1 MIFNILHKTVI
12 NYDYAPLSG
21 IQKLRLTPRD
31 EINQKILDW
40 KIDFNGCSVE
50 LETYDY
56 QGNKI
61 QLCKTK
67 NDVKKIVIKS
77 YGRLKVKDN
86 NGIVGSHVG
95 NIPIDLYK
103 FSSSN
108 YTKPGRRVIEIVKN
122 LMNMSKKEKKTELQL
137 LNSLSK
143 KILQKVKYLK
153 GKTTV
158 KTTAEEA
165 LKLGF
170 GVCQD
175 HVHIFLSATRL
186 MGFAS
191 RYVSGYLMLNNTNIQ
206 EASHAWAEVYINN
219 LGWVGFDISN
229 GISPDIKYVKLAIG
243 FDYMDVI
250 PISGIRVGDLDE
262 KIKTKITIESRQ

>member
-77 YGRLKVKDN
+77 YGKIGRATCRERVC
-86 NGIVGSHVG
+86 GSV
-95 NIPIDLYK
+95 
-103 FSSSN
+103 
-108 YTKPGRRVIEIVKN
+108 
-122 LMNMSKKEKKTELQL
+122 
-137 LNSLSK
+137 
-143 KILQKVKYLK
+143 
-153 GKTTV
+153 
-158 KTTAEEA
+158 
-165 LKLGF
+165 
-170 GVCQD
+170 
-175 HVHIFLSATRL
+175 
-186 MGFAS
+186 
-191 RYVSGYLMLNNTNIQ
+191 
-206 EASHAWAEVYINN
+206 
-219 LGWVGFDISN
+219 
-229 GISPDIKYVKLAIG
+229 
-243 FDYMDVI
+243 
-250 PISGIRVGDLDE
+250 
-262 KIKTKITIESRQ
+262 

>member
-143 KILQKVKYLK
+143 KILQLS
-153 GKTTV
+153 
-158 KTTAEEA
+158 
-165 LKLGF
+165 LI
-170 GVCQD
+170 
-175 HVHIFLSATRL
+175 HI
-186 MGFAS
+186 
-191 RYVSGYLMLNNTNIQ
+191 
-206 EASHAWAEVYINN
+206 
-219 LGWVGFDISN
+219 
-229 GISPDIKYVKLAIG
+229 
-243 FDYMDVI
+243 
-250 PISGIRVGDLDE
+250 
-262 KIKTKITIESRQ
+262 